1 MNTACRDKE
10 KSKPLVLLVQPQMGL
25 SGEFSRHPPLS
36 LLYVASALRYLPV
49 QIEILDT
56 RVCGEHW
63 RRKLADYLQQQPLM
77 VGFTVMAGYPVA
89 HAREMSLLVRN
100 NSKAVIV
107 WGGALPTVD
116 AAACLNSGCVDFAVA
131 GSGISATEK
140 LVQAILA
147 GRLNDEKLLAEI
159 PGLAYRAETKN
170 IFNSRFQGFE
180 PVPFSRLPYD
190 LIPDYSVYGQIGSS
204 EKIFPIYSAYGCPY
218 RCAFCVSPAL
228 YRTFAPKWLPV
239 DVVEVVDHIE
249 YLQQR
254 YGATTI
260 YFYDDDSFV
269 NLEHIRAVAN
279 GLKARGIKIR
289 LSFRGA
295 RVDEIMRMDD
305 DFLDLLSETGTEML
319 HIGVESGC
327 QRVLDLFQKGILVE
341 NIIAVNRKLARH
353 KKLIAA
359 YNWIVGTPTET
370 LAEIR
375 MTTKLLLRLIRE
387 NPRCFIFQPNIY
399 RVVPGSAL
407 GEMTRSMGFKSP
419 ETLDEWINSELEGS
433 VSAPWLTPQ
442 ILRHIRMLQV
452 VAYFVDNKAALL
464 LHTGS
469 FKDTLIRIASMLYR
483 PLAKF
488 RLKSGF
494 SGFLLEAELFF
505 LAQRLLKWWR

>member
-1 MNTACRDKE
+1 MNTACHDKE

-36 LLYVASALRYLPV
+36 LIYVASALKDLPV
-49 QIEILDT
+49 RVEILDT
-56 RVCGEHW
+56 RVCGDHW
-63 RRKLADYLQQQPLM
+63 RRKLADYLLQKPLM

-89 HAREMSLLVRN
+89 HAREMSLFARE
-100 NSKAVIV
+100 NSNAVIV

-116 AAACLNSGCVDFAVA
+116 AAACLSSGCVDFAIA
-131 GSGISATEK
+131 GSGISAVEK
-140 LVQAILA
+140 LVQAVLA
-147 GRLNDEKLLAEI
+147 GCPADERILAEI
-159 PGLAYRAETKN
+159 PGLAYRTETGN
-170 IFNSRFQGFE
+170 VFNPKFHGFE

-190 LIPDYSVYGQIGSS
+190 LIADYSVYGQIGSA
-204 EKIFPIYSAYGCPY
+204 ERVFPIYSAYGCPY

-228 YRTFAPKWLPV
+228 YRTFAPKWVPV
-239 DVVEVVDHIE
+239 DVAEVVDHIE
-249 YLQQR
+249 YLQQH

-279 GLKARGIKIR
+279 NLKARGIKIK

-327 QRVLDLFQKGILVE
+327 QRVLDLFQKGIRVE
-341 NIIAVNRKLARH
+341 DIIAINRKLARH

-407 GEMTRSMGFKSP
+407 GEMTRAMGFKSP

-442 ILRHIRMLQV
+442 ILRHIQMLQV
-452 VAYFVDNKAALL
+452 VAYFVDNKASLL
-464 LHTGS
+464 LRTGS
-469 FKDTLIRIASMLYR
+469 LKDLLIRIASMLYR
-483 PLAKF
+483 PLARF
-488 RLKSGF
+488 RIKSGF
-494 SGFLLEAELFF
+494 SGLLLESELFLL
-505 LAQRLLKWWR
+505 AQKLLKWWR